1 MFQPNAITDIIMIVG
16 TEYLYTSFAR
26 THFVFANI
34 TQDAADAA
42 GKKNAIVQ
50 LKVIR
55 YTICNGSI
63 PIDTAIGT
71 VAEIIITATTIL
83 IMKFV
88 INTVITST
96 KIINKIGDTPW
107 NIGVNTEAKNA
118 LIPAAGLPS

>member
-26 THFVFANI
+26 THLVFANI

-55 YTICNGSI
+55 
-63 PIDTAIGT
+63 
-71 VAEIIITATTIL
+71 
-83 IMKFV
+83 
-88 INTVITST
+88 
-96 KIINKIGDTPW
+96 
-107 NIGVNTEAKNA
+107 
-118 LIPAAGLPS
+118 